1 MRGVLRIAFCAV
13 VALAMAAFVPP
24 CIATADTFEAPK
36 TLFWCLALALA
47 GLCGLVPAPSSRRRG
62 MDEWAAMALL
72 CWMALRTFAAWAL
85 LDWAVL
91 VGWLLPPFLY
101 LAGVRLSRQP
111 SAIVSR
117 LPTILFLVG
126 AAQAALMVL
135 QRFGFD
141 PLFAATT
148 NAQSYLPGRMIGT
161 VGYHN
166 QAVDLLAVC
175 AALWI
180 WRLGRPCQGSMAIG
194 GRSPRQ
200 NNGPAA
206 DCNRLPV
213 AETGLRAL
221 PPIALLGL
229 LSALAA
235 YRAGFAGVLAGGGVL
250 FFAESF
256 RGNRGR
262 LRGTAAAAA
271 LAASLCA
278 ICLAVPQMRE
288 RAAGA
293 LTHPF
298 ATPALRT
305 RATMARAAWAMV
317 RERPLF
323 GHGSGAYAFQ
333 YMKRVA
339 DGMPSEIGHEE
350 LGGVVF
356 AREPHNDFLH
366 LWSEFGLV
374 GLLLALG
381 WLAAVWRGQPASG
394 RFLMGYWLVAS
405 CFGFPWHDTAAGPLF
420 GLALGLMG
428 GDRSEIVGSQSQS
441 AAGRRSSAADC
452 PRLSATD
459 KTNAR
464 LPIAIGHR
472 LPAILFFVGL
482 AGAVLCLFQLGADAG
497 WWRAFPWQGRA
508 LARAG
513 GLLALEGQ
521 FAEAE
526 EVLEVSRRLERSPEQ
541 CNNLGFVKMKLGQ
554 PSAAEA
560 IYREWADSGI
570 DHAKALRSLA
580 GAQEAQGKWLDAG
593 RSLFTLYR
601 LWPQDSR
608 DEDLFRTASLLLRG
622 GDYLSARHLAR
633 QFEDHSG
640 TTPRWTAEWENLL
653 GAADLRAGWIES
665 ARLHFKK
672 ALEMKPTLES
682 ARRNL
687 ALLPSP
693 DNSKAN
699 GSDLE

>member
-1 MRGVLRIAFCAV
+1 MMRGALRIALCASV
-13 VALAMAAFVPP
+13 VLSMAAFVPP
-24 CIATADTFEAPK
+24 CIATADAFEAPK

-47 GLCGLVPAPSSRRRG
+47 GLCGFVSAPSSRRRG

-111 SAIVSR
+111 TATGSR
-117 LPTILFLVG
+117 LPTILILVG

-135 QRFGFD
+135 QRFGLD

-180 WRLGRPCQGSMAIG
+180 WRLGRPCPEPMAIG
-194 GRSPRQ
+194 GRPPRQ

-206 DCNRLPV
+206 DCNRLPA

-221 PPIALLGL
+221 PPIALLGV

-235 YRAGFAGVLAGGGVL
+235 YRAGFAGVLAGVVVL
-250 FFAESF
+250 FVAESF
-256 RGNRGR
+256 RGSRGR
-262 LRGTAAAAA
+262 LRGAAAT
-271 LAASLCA
+271 LAVSLCA
-278 ICLAVPQMRE
+278 ICLAVPQMRA
-288 RAAGA
+288 RAADA
-293 LTHPF
+293 LARPL

-339 DGMPSEIGHEE
+339 DGMPDEIGHEE
-350 LGGVVF
+350 LGGVVY

-366 LWSEFGLV
+366 LWSEFGLA
-374 GLLLALG
+374 GLVLALG
-381 WLAAVWRGQPASG
+381 WLAAVWRSQPAAG
-394 RFLMGYWLVAS
+394 RFLMGYWLFAS
-405 CFGFPWHDTAAGPLF
+405 CFGFPWHDAAAGPLF
-420 GLALGLMG
+420 GLALGLMA
-428 GDRSEIVGSQSQS
+428 GDCSEIVGSRSQS
-441 AAGRRSSAADC
+441 AAECRCSTADC
-452 PRLSATD
+452 SRLPATG

-472 LPAILFFVGL
+472 LPTILFFVGL
-482 AGAVLCLFQLGADAG
+482 AGAVLCLLQLGADAG

-508 LARAG
+508 LAREG
-513 GLLALEGQ
+513 GLLAMEER

-526 EVLEVSRRLERSPEQ
+526 KVLEASRRLERSPEQ

-554 PSAAEA
+554 PSEAEA

-580 GAQEAQGKWLDAG
+580 GAQEAQGKWLAAG
-593 RSLFTLYR
+593 RTLCTLHR
-601 LWPQDSR
+601 RWPRESR
-608 DEDLFRTASLLLRG
+608 DADLFRAASLLLRG
-622 GDYLSARHLAR
+622 GDAETSRRLARHFQR
-633 QFEDHSG
+633 RNGRTH
-640 TTPRWTAEWENLL
+640 RWTAEWENLY
-653 GAADLRAGWIES
+653 GAAELQAGRIERAR
-665 ARLHFKK
+665 AHFKN
-672 ALEMKPTLES
+672 ALRMKPALES

-687 ALLPSP
+687 SLLSP
-693 DNSKAN
+693 Q
-699 GSDLE
+699 